1 VVSTQPRKSGPGLT
15 QPWTLA
21 ARWGA
26 RSLRRRPTLA
36 PSRQRRGRPHKALGN
51 SAMTDCAENTEFEP
65 ELQYV
70 HSANTGG
77 DASRGA
83 SGSRALPPRRVRVA
97 KVQLRQDSRGPHET
111 PRSRSETSGRVEGWC
126 RGGRAI
132 WRSAPK
138 LRPLHSVSG
147 AHAALCP
154 GVRGRS
160 TFQSGWRPSPFR
172 QRACVTCKLSACPSM
187 GSSSTFW
194 HAATPSSSV
203 GAPLVGLEVRGPA
216 QP

>member
-1 VVSTQPRKSGPGLT
+1 MLR
-15 QPWTLA
+15 LA
-21 ARWGA
+21 KGM
-26 RSLRRRPTLA
+26 
-36 PSRQRRGRPHKALGN
+36 GRLHTALGN
-51 SAMTDCAENTEFEP
+51 SAMTDCVEKKETAP
-65 ELQYV
+65 ELHYDD
-70 HSANTGG
+70 SAHTGG
-77 DASRGA
+77 GASRR
-83 SGSRALPPRRVRVA
+83 SGEA
-97 KVQLRQDSRGPHET
+97 KVQQRPDSWGMHVT

-187 GSSSTFW
+187 GSSGTFW
-194 HAATPSSSV
+194 HAATPSSCV

-216 QP
+216 QS